1 MLRIT
6 RLFTLLVLSVPLLFA
21 VSADAARADTG
32 TIGVL
37 SATGDAATAS
47 FTVTKTTCDSPY
59 YCGWYAFATR
69 VLAPQAC
76 DQDAIVWVGTL
87 QPGLGTSTG
96 TESDFPSYAAEG
108 PHKLCLWLSGE
119 DSPRLL
125 AEVVYAQN
133 AGATPTPV
141 PPTPTPVPP
150 APAIGKS
157 LVRSLMPRSV
167 GTTSPSYAK
176 LAIFPTGAPA
186 SVDSSR
192 FTAIVRASAARWDIS
207 RGGVSWKRFN
217 FDRPDGRNAIGFEPR
232 PEGVLGTTNTW
243 TARVYR
249 KRRSC
254 RPTLSGRKCR
264 TVRQYVGRQVVEA
277 DVAIDP
283 FTPWQQGP
291 ALPTTE
297 QFDLET
303 VIAHE
308 LGHWAGNGH
317 RKACS
322 HLMTRA
328 IDAGDW
334 WRDIDDFHFASCGA
348 STKAVSAA
356 RAAGR
361 FEHVDRVHD
370 VVLPGSVSDRDA
382 GAYAQAAWA
391 RATRK

>member
-6 RLFTLLVLSVPLLFA
+6 RLLTLLVLSVPLLFA

-32 TIGVL
+32 SIQVL
-37 SATGDAATAS
+37 SATGDAATAT
-47 FTVTKTTCDSPY
+47 FTVTKTACDSPY

-69 VLAPQAC
+69 VVAAQAC
-76 DQDAIVWVGTL
+76 NEDAIVWVGTL
-87 QPGLGTSTG
+87 QPGIGTATG
-96 TESDFPSYAAEG
+96 TESNFPSYAGEG
-108 PHKLCLWLSGE
+108 AHKLCLWLSGE
-119 DSPRLL
+119 GSPRLL

-133 AGATPTPV
+133 GG
-141 PPTPTPVPP
+141 PTPTPVPP
-150 APAIGKS
+150 APTPAPAIGKS
-157 LVRSLMPRSV
+157 LVQSLMPRSV

-192 FTAIVRASAARWDIS
+192 FIAVVRASAARWDIS
-207 RGGVSWKRFN
+207 RGGVSWKMFN

-264 TVRQYVGRQVVEA
+264 TVRKYVGRQVVEA

-317 RKACS
+317 RNSCS

-334 WRDIDDFHFASCGA
+334 WRDIDDFHFSSCGA
-348 STKAVSAA
+348 STKAVGAA
-356 RAAGR
+356 HAAGR

-370 VVLPGSVSDRDA
+370 VVLPDRVSDRDA
-382 GAYAQAAWA
+382 GSYAQAAWA
-391 RATRK
+391 RAKGK